1 MKHTETV
8 KNDKQEREARM
19 RALIKKEAFALM
31 AEQGLDKVSMREIAE
46 KVKVTKPVLYYYFK
60 DKEDL
65 CRSIIDDHE
74 EKFNHILEEAYRA
87 GLSPEETLRQALFS
101 HLEFFTKNPENSKF
115 VIQMISY
122 TLNHLQMRPNRKG
135 AGPRSL
141 MMAYLAREEKA
152 GRIPKGSS
160 LDVMQ
165 LLSAL
170 SAEIMISAYLQQHV
184 YKDAGDGFSCTKD
197 SLARLVKII
206 ALGIQQYYKEQKK

>member
-1 MKHTETV
+1 MKNTEPV

-74 EKFNHILEEAYRA
+74 EKFNHLVEEAYRA
-87 GLSPEETLRQALFS
+87 GLTPEETLRQALFS
-101 HLEFFTKNPENSKF
+101 HLDFFTKNPENSKF

-122 TLNHLQMRPNRKG
+122 TLNHMRGRPCRKM
-135 AGPRSL
+135 AEPRSQ
-141 MMAYLAREEKA
+141 MAAYLAREEKE
-152 GRIPKGSS
+152 GRIPAGSTT
-160 LDVMQ
+160 DIIQ

-184 YKDAGDGFSCTKD
+184 YKDGGDGFSCTKD
-197 SLARLVKII
+197 SLTRLVRII
-206 ALGIQQYYKEQKK
+206 ALGIDQYYKEQKK